1 VKVLSHI
8 RRYGLAAICCGLA
21 LAVAWPLDAPT
32 SCFFL
37 AVMASSIFGGTGP
50 GLFAVGL
57 SALAFD
63 YFFLPPR
70 FQLFMDS
77 SSVLRFGPF
86 LGATLLIVG
95 LVEGRRR
102 VEEARRKI
110 AAQVQRSESYLAE
123 AQKLSR
129 TGSWASAADRPD
141 ATYWSEEMFRIVGL
155 PPSETPPSMEQVAA
169 LFAPEVWP
177 RVAEMFQAARINKT
191 TFDGEFPLMSRDGVE
206 RMVRIVGHPVL
217 NASGEILEFV
227 GTVIDTTEQR
237 DARAALERAFDE
249 IKGSED
255 RLRLIID
262 TIPTLAWSTR
272 PDGMADFFNQRW
284 LDYTGL
290 SAEQALNSRWRVA
303 VHPDDLNSLLGYW
316 QSLIASGEPG
326 ETEAR
331 LRRSD
336 GEYRWFLFRGCPL
349 RDDSGTVVKWYG
361 VNTDIEDRK
370 RAEEALRSREQQLRS
385 MLDSIPGLVTTMTP
399 AGDTETVNKQIVA
412 YTGRTHQELKNWA
425 EKIYPE
431 DRAAVADHWRRSLE
445 TGDPYEA
452 DERVRRADG
461 VYRWFHTRGL
471 PMRDAEGRIV
481 RWCLLLTDV
490 EDRKRAEESLRE
502 RERDLSMII
511 ETMPGL
517 VWCAAPNGELD
528 YVNQRILDYIGTN
541 LQALAQAG
549 WLNFLHPDD
558 VQPTIRAWSHA
569 VETGQPHDVQYR
581 LRRFDGKYRWFHVLG
596 QPACDADGHT
606 TRWYGLLVDI
616 DDRKNI
622 EEALRN
628 TQARLS
634 RAAQTATVGELSASI
649 AHEIN
654 QPLAAV
660 VANGHA
666 CLRWLSAQPP
676 NLAKAHE
683 AAERIVRDG
692 KDAGEIIRRTR
703 ALFKRAMLE
712 KTNLD
717 INEIISEVLR
727 LTRSEAVRRGVAVET
742 ELKPDLPCVGGDRVQ
757 LQQLLFN
764 LLINGIEAMEGL
776 TDRPKRL
783 FIRSNEQADA
793 GVLVEVRDCGPGL
806 TEPDKAFEAFYTT
819 KENGLGMGLAI
830 CRSIVEAHQ
839 GRLWAESAGG
849 TGATFCFTLP
859 NHASTG
865 L

>member
-1 VKVLSHI
+1 VKVLSQI

-21 LAVAWPLDAPT
+21 LALSWWLEAPT
-32 SCFFL
+32 SCFFI
-37 AVMASSIFGGTGP
+37 AVMASSLYGGKGP
-50 GLFAVGL
+50 GLFAVGF

-70 FQLFMDS
+70 FQFYMDAS
-77 SSVLRFGPF
+77 SAQRFVPF
-86 LGATLLIVG
+86 LGAALLIVG
-95 LVEGRRR
+95 LVEVKRRA
-102 VEEARRKI
+102 EEARRTI
-110 AAQVQRSESYLAE
+110 AAQVQRSEAYLAE

-129 TGSWASAADRPD
+129 SGSWASAADRPD
-141 ATYWSEEMFRIVGL
+141 ATYWSQEMFRIVGL

-169 LFAPEVWP
+169 LFAPELWV
-177 RVAEMFQAARINKT
+177 RVAEMFQAARVNKT

-206 RMVRIVGHPVL
+206 RTVRIVGHPAL
-217 NASGEILEFV
+217 GASGEILEFV
-227 GTVIDTTEQR
+227 GTVIDITEQR
-237 DARAALERAFDE
+237 EARAALQRAFDE

-262 TIPTLAWSTR
+262 TIPVPAWSSR
-272 PDGMADFFNQRW
+272 PDGSSAFLNQRW
-284 LDYTGL
+284 LDYTGIPV
-290 SAEQALNSRWRVA
+290 EEALGWGWKVV
-303 VHPDDLNSLLGYW
+303 VHPDDLDRTMEYW
-316 QSLIASGEPG
+316 RAVLADHE
-326 ETEAR
+326 ERELEAR
-331 LRRSD
+331 LRRFD
-336 GEYRWFLFRGCPL
+336 GIYRWFLFRVSPL
-349 RDDSGTVVKWYG
+349 RDESGRIVQWYG
-361 VNTDIEDRK
+361 TCIDIEDRK

-399 AGDTETVNKQIVA
+399 TGDTETVNQQIVA
-412 YTGRTHQELKNWA
+412 YTGRTPQELKNWA
-425 EKIYPE
+425 EKVHPE
-431 DRAAVADHWRRSLE
+431 DRAPVADRWRRSLE
-445 TGDPYEA
+445 TGDAYEA

-471 PMRDAEGRIV
+471 PMRDADGRIV

-490 EDRKRAEESLRE
+490 EDRKRAEESLRD
-502 RERDLSMII
+502 RERDLSMIV

-528 YVNQRILDYIGTN
+528 YVNRRILDYIGTN

-569 VETGQPHDVQYR
+569 VETGEPHDVQYR

-596 QPACDADGHT
+596 QPACDADGNT

-616 DDRKNI
+616 DDRKNM
-622 EEALRN
+622 EEALRS

-666 CLRWLSAQPP
+666 CLRWLAAQPP

-692 KDAGEIIRRTR
+692 KGAGEIIQRTR
-703 ALFKRAMLE
+703 ALFKQAMLE
-712 KTNLD
+712 KTDLD

-727 LTRSEAVRRGVAVET
+727 LTRSEVVRRGVAVET

-764 LLINGIEAMEGL
+764 LLINGIEAMDGV
-776 TDRPKRL
+776 TDRPRRL
-783 FIRSNEQADA
+783 FIRSNEQADE

-806 TEPDKAFEAFYTT
+806 AEPDKAFEAFYTT

-830 CRSIVEAHQ
+830 CRSIVEAHR
-839 GRLWAESAGG
+839 GRLWAESADG

-859 NHASTG
+859 NHASSER
-865 L
+865 